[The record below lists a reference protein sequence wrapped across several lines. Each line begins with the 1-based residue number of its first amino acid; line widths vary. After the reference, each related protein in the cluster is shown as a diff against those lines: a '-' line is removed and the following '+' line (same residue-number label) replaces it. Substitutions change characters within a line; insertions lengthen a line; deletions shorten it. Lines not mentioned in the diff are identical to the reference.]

1 MDVIAEKA
9 DVDFQLLLDSISM
22 KYGYDFQGYARA
34 SMRRRMDAIL
44 LRFQLADYTAL
55 MARLIREDEF
65 FRAIL
70 PFLTVTTTEMF
81 RDPVFFRSLREKVL
95 PELRTFPSLNIWVAG
110 SSHGQEAYSLAIML
124 HEEGL
129 LDRSV
134 IFATDINP
142 AALKSAREGIFPIES
157 LQLYTKNY
165 LESGGTAAF
174 SDYYT
179 ADYGFARMAT
189 FLKDNMVFSEHN
201 LGTDG
206 VFTECQLILCRNVL
220 IYFDK
225 NLQNK
230 VLKLFRN
237 SLRFRGF
244 LALGSKENLRFSDQA
259 TAFDVV
265 DAKNKIYLKREGTWS

>member
-1 MDVIAEKA
+1 MIAQQSE
-9 DVDFQLLLDSISM
+9 VDFKLLLESIAL
-22 KYGYDFQGYARA
+22 KYGYDFHGYARA

-44 LRFQLADYTAL
+44 LRFRLEDYTEL
-55 MARLIREDEF
+55 MSRLLREEDF
-65 FRAIL
+65 FRTIL
-70 PFLTVTTTEMF
+70 PFLTITTTEMF
-81 RDPVFFRSLREKVL
+81 RDPVFFRALREKIL
-95 PELRTFPSLNIWVAG
+95 PELRTFPSLNIWIAG
-110 SSHGQEAYSLAIML
+110 SSHGQEAYSLAILL

-129 LDRSV
+129 LDRTV
-134 IFATDINP
+134 LFATDINP
-142 AALKSAREGIFPIES
+142 VALKSAREGIFPVEA

-165 LESGGTAAF
+165 LDSGGTAAF

-179 ADYGFARMAT
+179 ADYGFVRMASL
-189 FLKDNMVFSEHN
+189 LKDNMVFSEHN

-206 VFTECQLILCRNVL
+206 VFTECQLVLCRNVL

-230 VLKLFRN
+230 VLKLFRD

-259 TAFDVV
+259 GAFDVV
-265 DAKNKIYLKREGTWS
+265 DAKNKIYLKREGSWA